1 MAGDDHFLSRW
12 SRRKTQVREGLSV
25 EPEAAAKAPVAV
37 PAGVAA
43 NGPVPPGVSR
53 PLPPIESLTSES
65 DFTAFMQPEVD
76 EGVKRQALR
85 ALFRD
90 PQFNVMD
97 GLDIYTGD
105 FSQPDPLPA
114 GWLEQL
120 NQVARLGAFE
130 EKPVEPPAGT
140 PDALPEPAPGE
151 PQGVMP
157 DPLPDAPVEP
167 LPAAPPSVT
176 PVPAQDQQK

>member
-12 SRRKTQVREGLSV
+12 SRRKTQVREGLPV
-25 EPEAAAKAPVAV
+25 EPEAAKAPVAV
-37 PAGVAA
+37 PASVAA
-43 NGPVPPGVSR
+43 GGPVPTGASR
-53 PLPPIESLTSES
+53 PLPPIESLTPDS
-65 DFTAFMQPEVD
+65 DFTAFMQPEVE

-114 GWLEQL
+114 GWLEKM
-120 NQVARLGAFE
+120 NQVARLGAYE
-130 EKPVEPPAGT
+130 EKPVEPPADIPET
-140 PDALPEPAPGE
+140 VPEPAIE
-151 PQGVMP
+151 RQQGAIP
-157 DPLPDAPVEP
+157 DPVPDSQIEP
-167 LPAAPPSVT
+167 PPAAQPSVT
-176 PVPAQDQQK
+176 PMPVEDHLE